1 MKSSSELRKLLA
13 QKTWDKEVAIWVGSL
28 ASLQDLISGSG
39 QTIDV
44 KQIDLLDL
52 ISEHSIP
59 DSDEELGRTLKGQL
73 RSELQKQRSSST
85 DRRILLVQSTALL
98 SRYDVGLKEF
108 FDWFVGDHA
117 MVILLL
123 DGIPSSTK
131 PLPLEIEIRPKGLI
145 EKLNHPD
152 LAKNAFIAS

>member
-1 MKSSSELRKLLA
+1 
-13 QKTWDKEVAIWVGSL
+13 
-28 ASLQDLISGSG
+28 
-39 QTIDV
+39 
-44 KQIDLLDL
+44 
-52 ISEHSIP
+52 
-59 DSDEELGRTLKGQL
+59 
-73 RSELQKQRSSST
+73 
-85 DRRILLVQSTALL
+85 
-98 SRYDVGLKEF
+98 
-108 FDWFVGDHA
+108 